1 MTAVVTLL
9 PILAA
14 FILGD
19 LLVSL
24 YDAHRRGMQR
34 LARARYTA
42 EAVAEAKARI
52 GPAWDDDTLTRLWA
66 AVREVDR

>member
-19 LLVSL
+19 LLASL

-42 EAVAEAKARI
+42 EAVAEAKARL
-52 GPAWDDDTLTRLWA
+52 PEWDDDALTRLWA
-66 AVREVDR
+66 AVREVGR

>member
-14 FILGD
+14 FIVGD
-19 LLVSL
+19 LAASL

-34 LARARYTA
+34 LARARFTA
-42 EAVAEAKARI
+42 ELVAEARLD
-52 GPAWDDDTLTRLWA
+52 PAWDDDALTRLWA
-66 AVREVDR
+66 AVREVDQ